1 LKEDGTYLTGYSK
14 GKDGAPDTHLASHK
28 LVGRLLR
35 HSVRAYAGWLVLALV
50 CMAIMAGATA
60 LTAWLMEPVVN
71 EVFIARNTGSLW
83 LIAGAVVATFLTKGL
98 ANYGQ
103 SAIMAFVGLRII
115 ADNQKRLFVHLLRLD
130 LAFFQGRPS
139 GRLVSR
145 FLNDI
150 NQMRVA
156 VSNALTGVGK
166 DCLSLVGLVA
176 VMFVQDW
183 QLAAIAFLVFPVAV
197 IPIVRLGKRMR
208 KVTANT
214 QEELGLFTT
223 LLNQAIQ
230 GIRLVKAYSM
240 AEYEQNR
247 VGAVVERLFH
257 LTFRSA
263 RIRALS
269 SPIMELLGGV
279 AVAVVIVY
287 GGYRVIGDETDAGSF
302 FSFITALLMAY
313 EPMKRL
319 ANLNASLQ
327 EGLAG
332 AERLFD
338 LLDTEPAIRQRPD
351 ARDLT
356 VRDGAVRLEN
366 VTFAYGSDSGAALRD
381 VSLEAAAGRTTALVG
396 PSGAGKTT
404 VLNLI
409 GRFHDVDAGQVTID
423 TMDVRNATFESL
435 YGSIALVSQE
445 ITLFDDSVR
454 ANIAYGRTGASE
466 ADIIAAAKGAAAH
479 DFIIALPNG
488 YDTMVGEQGVKL
500 SGGQRQRLSIA
511 RAMLKNAPILLLDE
525 ATSALDTESE
535 REVQAALADLMRGR
549 TTLVIAHRLST
560 IVGADTIY
568 VLEAGQVV
576 EFGSHTHLMER
587 GGTYARLYALQFS
600 GEPANGL
607 PPAQG

>member
-1 LKEDGTYLTGYSK
+1 
-14 GKDGAPDTHLASHK
+14 
-28 LVGRLLR
+28 
-35 HSVRAYAGWLVLALV
+35 
-50 CMAIMAGATA
+50 
-60 LTAWLMEPVVN
+60 
-71 EVFIARNTGSLW
+71 
-83 LIAGAVVATFLTKGL
+83 
-98 ANYGQ
+98 
-103 SAIMAFVGLRII
+103 
-115 ADNQKRLFVHLLRLD
+115 
-130 LAFFQGRPS
+130 
-139 GRLVSR
+139 
-145 FLNDI
+145 
-150 NQMRVA
+150 
-156 VSNALTGVGK
+156 
-166 DCLSLVGLVA
+166 
-176 VMFVQDW
+176 
-183 QLAAIAFLVFPVAV
+183 
-197 IPIVRLGKRMR
+197 
-208 KVTANT
+208 
-214 QEELGLFTT
+214 
-223 LLNQAIQ
+223 
-230 GIRLVKAYSM
+230 M